1 MRTSSLLRRETR
13 DTLRQTGAMLLFLL
27 LIPLVYAFNNARFG
41 GTMSLSHH
49 FFYGCC
55 FVLAATLLVLA
66 RFMFEREC
74 RDGAMEYLKTLPL
87 TPARV
92 LFVKVLPRLAV
103 SWVLVWL
110 FVKVFFGGLF
120 SLMRTGLT
128 GWELFLL
135 FFLPPAL
142 LLTGGF
148 LYGVSGRKG
157 ALSALMLLILVLYI
171 FFPGQDVAHS
181 LFGAFLRRYGEGMSL
196 GGVHAAPAI
205 SFTIGALLPPLLSL
219 LALMPLFRQW
229 QSTPEKVLSERIVR
243 RAAIPTVLM
252 LALFLVYM

>member
-1 MRTSSLLRRETR
+1 MRTCTLLRREIR
-13 DTLRQTGAMLLFLL
+13 DTLGQTGAMLLFLL
-27 LIPLVYAFNNARFG
+27 LIPLLYAVNNARFG

-49 FFYGCC
+49 LFYGGL

-66 RFMFEREC
+66 RLMLEREN

-87 TPARV
+87 TPAQV
-92 LFVKVLPRLAV
+92 LRLKVLPRLVV
-103 SWVLVWL
+103 SWILVWL
-110 FVKVFFGGLF
+110 FVKISFGGLV
-120 SLMRTGLT
+120 SMMRTGMT

-135 FFLPPAL
+135 FLLPPAL

-157 ALSALMLLILVLYI
+157 ALPALMLLIPVLYI
-171 FFPGQDVAHS
+171 LLPGQQVAHS
-181 LFGAFLRRYGEGMSL
+181 LFGAFLSRYGEGMGLAGVRATL
-196 GGVHAAPAI
+196 GI
-205 SFTIGALLPPLLSL
+205 CFIIGTLLPPLLSL

-252 LALFLVYM
+252 LALFLIHM